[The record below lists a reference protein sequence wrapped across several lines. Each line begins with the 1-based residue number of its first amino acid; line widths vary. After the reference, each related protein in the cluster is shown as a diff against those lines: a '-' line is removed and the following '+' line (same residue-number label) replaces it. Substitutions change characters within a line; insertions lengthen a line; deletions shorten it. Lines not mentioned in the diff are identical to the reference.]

1 LSAFSGEPILKRPW
15 FSDAGIGNLFLMPI
29 TLYGW
34 LAVVALMVILAIS
47 ATVHQ
52 DWVWAFR
59 VFVTFAFLSLSYYKS
74 DKWGSR

>member
-1 LSAFSGEPILKRPW
+1 MKRPW

-34 LAVVALMVILAIS
+34 LAVIAFIAILAIS

-59 VFVTFAFLSLSYYKS
+59 VFAAFSFLGLRALRKI
-74 DKWGSR
+74 GLP